1 MRLEVVGQ
9 PRPDPAHA
17 MHNQGVLADELVQTS
32 QHVMVRRVR
41 YLPAPGQSR
50 QSEPLEFITT
60 CFDLPAGLIAWLYA
74 RRWELEKVFDQ
85 LKNKLEEGKAWA
97 SSPEAKRTQA
107 HFLCLTHNLLELL
120 SRRLAREQ
128 DLRDEAGIKR
138 AARRREHL
146 AETAAKT
153 GRTLCATLADALRPL
168 QLSVKFVRWLRAY
181 WLSSCPLSH
190 ALGHLCVL
198 YARL

>member
-1 MRLEVVGQ
+1 MRLAVVGQ
-9 PRPDPAHA
+9 PRPYPAHA
-17 MHNQGVLADELVQTS
+17 THNQGVLADELVQTS

-41 YLPAPGQSR
+41 YQPAPGQSR
-50 QSEPLEFITT
+50 QSEPLEFTT

-85 LKNKLEEGKAWA
+85 LKNKLEEGKTWA

-107 HFLCLTHNLLELL
+107 HFLCLTHNLMELL
-120 SRRLAREQ
+120 SRRLALEQ
-128 DLRDEAGIKR
+128 DLRHEAGIKR
-138 AARRREHL
+138 AARRRERL
-146 AETAAKT
+146 AE
-153 GRTLCATLADALRPL
+153 ADALRPL
-168 QLSVKFVRWLRAY
+168 QLSVKLVRWLHAY

-190 ALGHLCVL
+190 VLGHLRVL